1 MMPRSVLQALER
13 DVSSDTDSVEARSTT
28 SEGPNDSE
36 REDECSEAASDDLPF
51 AELEPDPPSLR
62 PSAVAMRAGLPQLDM
77 VDLRRGGV
85 MTGVPRFLWGS
96 FRIAL
101 KLALEE
107 IAAGSVVNDRLI
119 QERGGNYYSSFHGCF
134 SIAPPREDKDVG
146 SFPEVLG
153 GAEGRP
159 PVSRLLLLPGNGED
173 ARSLDWTS
181 GCRELFIWCNWVH
194 SPVGDRPRRVQ
205 IWPFGT
211 TATLNALRDPQK
223 RPPRPRGDPRDSTP
237 QAVGA
242 G

>member
-107 IAAGSVVNDRLI
+107 IAAGSVVNDRLR
-119 QERGGNYYSSFHGCF
+119 QERGWKLLFVLPRMFLHRPSQGKTKMLDRFQKF
-134 SIAPPREDKDVG
+134 SAGQRAD
-146 SFPEVLG
+146 
-153 GAEGRP
+153 
-159 PVSRLLLLPGNGED
+159 LL
-173 ARSLDWTS
+173 
-181 GCRELFIWCNWVH
+181 
-194 SPVGDRPRRVQ
+194 
-205 IWPFGT
+205 
-211 TATLNALRDPQK
+211 
-223 RPPRPRGDPRDSTP
+223 
-237 QAVGA
+237 
-242 G
+242 